1 MEDSRRRRR
10 GARRNER
17 RYDHANVEPRAGS
30 EGADE
35 ATATPIT
42 HVVVIFDENNSFDH
56 YFGTYPTALNP
67 AGEPAFNA
75 APGTPT
81 VNGLTPALL
90 NNNPNSV
97 QPFRLDP
104 SMALTCDND
113 NHYADEQKAYD
124 SGLVDKFPES
134 TLGTGCPTGLNM
146 AITTATQ

>member
-1 MEDSRRRRR
+1 MIMLT
-10 GARRNER
+10 
-17 RYDHANVEPRAGS
+17 AGLAWAGG
-30 EGADE
+30 GADE
-35 ATATPIT
+35 ATTTPIT

-56 YFGTYPTALNP
+56 YFGTYPNATNP
-67 AGEPAFNA
+67 PGEPAFNA

-90 NNNPNSV
+90 NNNLNSV
-97 QPFRLDP
+97 KPFRLDP

-124 SGLVDKFPES
+124 AGLLDKFPES

-146 AITTATQ
+146 GYWRRQHR